1 MSVATFRAAVVRIPG
16 GPDSIEVIDVP
27 LAEAG
32 PGQVRVKVAAAT
44 VNPVDLGVAAGV
56 FHDLGLV
63 HQPDRTGLGW
73 EFAGTVESAGP
84 GVDLAVGTRVAG
96 MVAGFDR
103 DYGTYAERLLVS
115 VADVAVVPDG
125 LDLIAASTV
134 PLNGLTA
141 AQILDLL
148 GDAPVGGDRL
158 LVTGAAGAVGGYL
171 LTLAQERGWKVTGL
185 ARTHDEEFVRGLG
198 ADFTA
203 DAQPGWDAVADAGAM
218 QQSALALVR
227 DGGRFVGVQPSAQ
240 LPAERGVAVSAVVA
254 HPDGSRLADLLARMA
269 SGQLQARVHA
279 VLPLDQ
285 VADAHRALAKG
296 GVRGRYVIR
305 P

>member
-1 MSVATFRAAVVRIPG
+1 MSVATFRAAVVRSPG
-16 GPDSIEVIDVP
+16 GPDSIEIVDVP
-27 LAEAG
+27 PTEPG
-32 PGQVRVKVAAAT
+32 SGQVRVKVAGAT

-63 HQPDRTGLGW
+63 HQPNWTGLGW

-103 DYGTYAERLLVS
+103 DYGTYAERLVVS
-115 VADVAVVPDG
+115 AADVAVVPDG
-125 LDLIAASTV
+125 LGLTAAATL

-148 GDAPVGGDRL
+148 GDAPADGARL

-171 LTLAQERGWKVTGL
+171 VVLAQERGWKVTGL
-185 ARTHDEEFVRGLG
+185 AREHDEEFVRGLG
-198 ADFTA
+198 AQFSA
-203 DAQPGWDAVADAGAM
+203 DAGPGWDAVADAGAM
-218 QQSALALVR
+218 QQAALALVR
-227 DGGRFVGVQPSAQ
+227 DGGQFVGVQPSSE
-240 LPAERGVAVSAVVA
+240 LPAERGITVAAVVA
-254 HPDGSRLADLLARMA
+254 HPDGPRLAGLLERAAAGR
-269 SGQLQARVHA
+269 LPVRVHS
-279 VLPLDQ
+279 VLGLDQ
-285 VADAHRALAKG
+285 AADAHRTLAKG
-296 GVRGRYVIR
+296 GVRGRIVIQ